1 MPSATER
8 PSPVPLPSGLVVKK
22 GSKHWYLARFL
33 PYRNGEDQVAG
44 VVLTFVDITERKKA
58 EEQLR
63 RSEERFQELADNID
77 EVFWLAEADWESIIY
92 VSSAFETICGR
103 SGESLCAKAQ
113 VWIDAIHQEDR
124 PRVLEARKA
133 RKNVGYELEYR
144 IVRPEG
150 ARSFVRLSRV

>member
-1 MPSATER
+1 M
-8 PSPVPLPSGLVVKK
+8 PLPSGLVVKK